1 MLNLQRITNDMYE
14 CRGRIQ
20 GDFPIY
26 IPNDSLL
33 AEKIV
38 QEAHI
43 RTIHGGLGLTMG
55 EVRKYYWVPK
65 LRGLAKKIRSNCFV
79 CKRFQITAFANP
91 PPGALSLDRTVG
103 KRAFQVIG
111 VDYAGPLYYR
121 ISPTKKGK
129 AYILLISCSLTR
141 VIHLQPLK
149 EQTTGELIGSLKLLI
164 ARCGRPQ
171 TIYFDNAKTVTER
184 QVG

>member
-1 MLNLQRITNDMYE
+1 MIKIAQESCENKTWFQEHKLMLNLQRITNDMYE

-91 PPGALSLDRTVG
+91 PPGALSLDRKVG
-103 KRAFQVIG
+103 NRALWYNQ
-111 VDYAGPLYYR
+111 
-121 ISPTKKGK
+121 KGK
-129 AYILLISCSLTR
+129 G
-141 VIHLQPLK
+141 IHLIDLMQFDQSNSFAAVK
-149 EQTTGELIGSLKLLI
+149 RTDHRRIHRI
-164 ARCGRPQ
+164 A
-171 TIYFDNAKTVTER
+171 
-184 QVG
+184 

>member
-1 MLNLQRITNDMYE
+1 MIKIAQESCENKTWFQEHKLMLNLQRNTNDMYE
-14 CRGRIQ
+14 CRGRTQ
-20 GDFPIY
+20 GDYPIY

-38 QEAHI
+38 QQAHI
-43 RTIHGGLGLTMG
+43 RTIHGGVGLTMG
-55 EVRKYYWVPK
+55 EVRKNYWVPK

-121 ISPTKKGK
+121 ISPTKEGK
-129 AYILLISCSLTR
+129 AYILLISCSLSR

-149 EQTTGELIGSLKLLI
+149 EQTTDDRLN
-164 ARCGRPQ
+164 
-171 TIYFDNAKTVTER
+171 F
-184 QVG
+184 